1 MTPTLFAKLFIGTY
15 SCSPV
20 ATAAVVFVAT
30 AVVVAGLLVAAAGA
44 AAACAVFC
52 GNKLG

>member
-1 MTPTLFAKLFIGTY
+1 MTPTLFAELFIGTY

-30 AVVVAGLLVAAAGA
+30 AVVVVAGLLVAAA

>member
-20 ATAAVVFVAT
+20 ATAAVVFAT
-30 AVVVAGLLVAAAGA
+30 AVVVVAGLLVAAA
-44 AAACAVFC
+44 AAACTVFC